1 MPLGEGSNVVLPTS
15 LDAAVLKVA
24 DRSVTLLTDTHD
36 VVTLRVG
43 AGKLWHE
50 LVVETVAGGYFGL
63 ENLALIPGLVGAA
76 PVQNI
81 GAYGKEFGDFVIA
94 VHGFDLVT
102 GMSQTLSAADCG
114 FAYRDSVF
122 KQELQDRFLI
132 AAVDIKLSRTAVV
145 DIAYPL
151 LKARIGPQDVSAQ
164 AVLDAVVELRLE
176 RLPNPVTEPNAG
188 SFFKNPI
195 LGAEQLLDLQSVEPT
210 VPVYPLPNKLC
221 KVSAAWL
228 IERAGLRGYSLGPVG
243 MSEQHALV
251 LVTNGSA
258 HQSDVLELAR
268 HVQGIVQERFSVKLE
283 PEPRI
288 YG

>member
-1 MPLGEGSNVVLPTS
+1 
-15 LDAAVLKVA
+15 
-24 DRSVTLLTDTHD
+24 
-36 VVTLRVG
+36 
-43 AGKLWHE
+43 
-50 LVVETVAGGYFGL
+50 
-63 ENLALIPGLVGAA
+63 
-76 PVQNI
+76 VQNI

-102 GMSQTLSAADCG
+102 GISQTLSAGDCG

-122 KQELQDRFLI
+122 KQELGDRFLI
-132 AAVDIKLSRTAVV
+132 TAVDIRLSRTAVV
-145 DIAYPL
+145 DIDYPV
-151 LKARIGPQDVSAQ
+151 LKSRIGPHNVSAQ

-176 RLPNPVTEPNAG
+176 RLPNPVTVPNAG

-195 LGAEQLLDLQSVEPT
+195 LSAQQLLDLQSDEPT
-210 VPVYPLPNKLC
+210 VPVYPLPNELC

-228 IERAGLRGYSLGPVG
+228 IERAGLRGYSRGPVG
-243 MSEQHALV
+243 MSQQHALV
-251 LVTNGSA
+251 LVNNGSA

-268 HVQGIVQERFSVKLE
+268 HVQSVVQERFSVKLE